1 MGIFVKRRVCV
12 ESQRLCE
19 CSSHRP
25 SDGCGLGNCALKYKS
40 VLKVG
45 VSVSVAGGGDE
56 GGCWW
61 WGTRLTPLKS
71 GATTPP
77 ILGSIPP
84 FVAGRRALSKSF
96 LLKVFLQLIVSQG
109 ALFDNEDAMIVRQ
122 LAWQSDNVVLGR
134 QEGALIVLLRE

>member
-45 VSVSVAGGGDE
+45 VSVSVSVSIAGGGDE
-56 GGCWW
+56 GGMLVV
-61 WGTRLTPLKS
+61 GDKVNTPQ
-71 GATTPP
+71 
-77 ILGSIPP
+77 I
-84 FVAGRRALSKSF
+84 RCY
-96 LLKVFLQLIVSQG
+96 
-109 ALFDNEDAMIVRQ
+109 
-122 LAWQSDNVVLGR
+122 
-134 QEGALIVLLRE
+134 

>member
-19 CSSHRP
+19 FPPIGHWM

-45 VSVSVAGGGDE
+45 VSVSVSVSVAGGGDE

-61 WGTRLTPLKS
+61 WGTSSFKFISL
-71 GATTPP
+71 
-77 ILGSIPP
+77 
-84 FVAGRRALSKSF
+84 LSRI
-96 LLKVFLQLIVSQG
+96 IV
-109 ALFDNEDAMIVRQ
+109 V
-122 LAWQSDNVVLGR
+122 
-134 QEGALIVLLRE
+134 

>member
-1 MGIFVKRRVCV
+1 MCIETNVCV
-12 ESQRLCE
+12 VPVCIIVLYEWVFLSSVE
-19 CSSHRP
+19 CALKANVCVSVPPIGHRM

-45 VSVSVAGGGDE
+45 VSVSVSVAGGGDE

-96 LLKVFLQLIVSQG
+96 LLLSIKGFLKRFSC
-109 ALFDNEDAMIVRQ
+109 
-122 LAWQSDNVVLGR
+122 S
-134 QEGALIVLLRE
+134 